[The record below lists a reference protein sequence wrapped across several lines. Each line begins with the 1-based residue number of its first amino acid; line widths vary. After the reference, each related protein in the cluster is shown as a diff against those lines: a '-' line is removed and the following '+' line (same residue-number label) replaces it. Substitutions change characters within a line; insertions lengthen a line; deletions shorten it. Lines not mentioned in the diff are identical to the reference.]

1 MFLKIKKTKKKLKIL
16 IKKNHSC
23 YKNKFFIIFLIIW
36 GKLNVYP
43 FFYII
48 FNTMKTTQK
57 LRKEFNVMDNT
68 ILITIVGRIVP
79 IKNHQLF
86 VDAINYCKKKS
97 TRCIKA
103 VIVGDGSD
111 TEKIIDYVV
120 DNKLSYSYKE
130 LNKECDIL
138 FTSWRSDID
147 YILAASDIVC
157 LTSLNEGTPVSII
170 ESMESETASISTN
183 VGGVLDIIENN
194 ISGIVCSNE
203 VGIYSENLLKMIED
217 DDLRFKLA
225 KKGKIFSLENYN
237 FKKLVANME
246 TLYQSMT

>member
-1 MFLKIKKTKKKLKIL
+1 MAKKSTKIIAISKLQSHDLIYKYKI
-16 IKKNHSC
+16 C
-23 YKNKFFIIFLIIW
+23 EAE
-36 GKLNVYP
+36 KLEIVRLGFDLNR
-43 FFYII
+43 FTENINFKREKI
-48 FNTMKTTQK
+48 
-57 LRKEFNVMDNT
+57 RKEFNVMDNT

-138 FTSWRSDID
+138 FTS
-147 YILAASDIVC
+147 
-157 LTSLNEGTPVSII
+157 
-170 ESMESETASISTN
+170 
-183 VGGVLDIIENN
+183 
-194 ISGIVCSNE
+194 
-203 VGIYSENLLKMIED
+203 
-217 DDLRFKLA
+217 
-225 KKGKIFSLENYN
+225 
-237 FKKLVANME
+237 
-246 TLYQSMT
+246 